1 MVRSVR
7 LVRIGIWWPS
17 GLRRM
22 MNRSRDGAGRSD
34 LLVGG
39 RALPGDSQLDLL
51 LLELVAV
58 LAAVRGLEV
67 HGGFF
72 DRDAGPAALVVG
84 QYVELRGDDHGDH
97 LG

>member
-1 MVRSVR
+1 
-7 LVRIGIWWPS
+7 
-17 GLRRM
+17 M